1 MHHYTVLAV
10 SRSRSEHALCLA
22 DATAGICHVAR
33 ATASVPAV
41 GAQLLGSAPALG
53 FGLLL
58 GATTDQFFRVI
69 FEQVH
74 CSEDEASRSLYGAM
88 QPLGG

>member
-1 MHHYTVLAV
+1 MHQYTVLAV
-10 SRSRSEHALCLA
+10 SRSRAEHALCLA
-22 DATAGICHVAR
+22 DATGICHVAR
-33 ATASVPAV
+33 ATACVPAV

-58 GATTDQFFRVI
+58 GATTDQLFRVI

-74 CSEDEASRSLYGAM
+74 CSEDEANRSLYGTG
-88 QPLGG
+88 PSLGG